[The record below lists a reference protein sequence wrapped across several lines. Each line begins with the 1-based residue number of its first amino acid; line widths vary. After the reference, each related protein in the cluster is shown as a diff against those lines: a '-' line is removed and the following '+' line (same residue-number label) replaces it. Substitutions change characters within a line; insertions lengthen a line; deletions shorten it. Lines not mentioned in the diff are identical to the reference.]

1 MVIDYET
8 SPSEHRIVQAS
19 ARRKS
24 DGWTVLIIDGSEG
37 TFEKRQAAVT
47 QIATSLRPKGFEREN
62 FLGRTAHPLD
72 PARVSALLDFVRAGA
87 SGLDVPG
94 VGIALYSGGRIVYEG
109 GVGVR
114 EAGKPGRVDAHTR
127 FMIASNTKSFATL
140 LLAQLVGEGKLAWD
154 DPVTKVY
161 PAFRLGDDQTTRQV
175 RIRHLVCA
183 CTGLPRKDMEWL
195 FTIKEDTP
203 ASSTFDLLAATQ
215 PTSRFGE
222 TFQYNNL
229 MAAAAGYV
237 AAHLYYPDMELGA
250 AFDRA
255 VKEHITDPL
264 GMKDTTSS
272 MNTALAGI
280 TPRLTDWVSMTGSR
294 SSRRI

>member
-1 MVIDYET
+1 
-8 SPSEHRIVQAS
+8 
-19 ARRKS
+19 
-24 DGWTVLIIDGSEG
+24 
-37 TFEKRQAAVT
+37 
-47 QIATSLRPKGFEREN
+47 
-62 FLGRTAHPLD
+62 
-72 PARVSALLDFVRAGA
+72 
-87 SGLDVPG
+87 
-94 VGIALYSGGRIVYEG
+94 
-109 GVGVR
+109 
-114 EAGKPGRVDAHTR
+114 
-127 FMIASNTKSFATL
+127 
-140 LLAQLVGEGKLAWD
+140 
-154 DPVTKVY
+154 
-161 PAFRLGDDQTTRQV
+161 
-175 RIRHLVCA
+175 
-183 CTGLPRKDMEWL
+183 MEWL